1 MRSSLAVLLLAI
13 LSACGEGAEAAGRP
27 AAPDTAGDFV
37 GQGQPQADSYT
48 RVPCDTAPHEPT
60 RYVTVRVGE
69 LSAEVPPEW
78 HIHHRTD
85 QHVGFSVPS
94 MSDPDVKARTT
105 VMVALVPMEPGRTLQ
120 ATSDAMLSNL
130 TNDPK
135 FVEVFADTMPDAD
148 HRYFWWHGVAENV
161 SYSNFNN
168 FGRAG
173 QKVVPVMISLALGEH
188 SADMAALEAFS
199 RDSDHL
205 LSSMTV
211 DGRRVFPGWTMHP
224 TAECAAPSS

>member
-1 MRSSLAVLLLAI
+1 MRSSLLVVFVAI
-13 LSACGEGAEAAGRP
+13 LSACGEGAQAAGTP
-27 AAPDTAGDFV
+27 GAPDTDGDFA
-37 GQGQPQADSYT
+37 GQGLAQADSYK
-48 RVPCDTAPHEPT
+48 RVPCDTPPHEPT
-60 RYVTVRVGE
+60 RYVTVHIGE

-94 MSDPDVKARTT
+94 MSDPDVAARTT

-120 ATSDAMLSNL
+120 ATSDAILSNL

-135 FVEVFADTMPDAD
+135 FVEVYADTMPDAD

-173 QKVVPVMISLALGEH
+173 TKVVPVMISLAEH
-188 SADMAALEAFS
+188 SADMVALEAFS
-199 RDSDHL
+199 RHSDHL

-211 DGRRVFPGWTMHP
+211 NGRRVFPGWTMHP
-224 TAECAAPSS
+224 TAECVAPSS